1 MGSYPLRS
9 IQSTKNCDKICDL
22 LKRFPSPRFDTCYIF
37 KQFIALLKKH
47 NCHSVLPY
55 PANNHKPPLSSK
67 KRHLLGCHNPLCG
80 LHLPLGSLDWK
91 MRLYLRLM
99 MMIQWQEVCRC
110 TPEQAEWHLF
120 LITAL
125 ILFQYQQL
133 AKEKLT
139 LELQSSSVCMAC
151 PMGHLLVVVMVTST
165 GEGDL
170 AKSICKE
177 S

>member
-1 MGSYPLRS
+1 
-9 IQSTKNCDKICDL
+9 
-22 LKRFPSPRFDTCYIF
+22 
-37 KQFIALLKKH
+37 
-47 NCHSVLPY
+47 
-55 PANNHKPPLSSK
+55 
-67 KRHLLGCHNPLCG
+67 
-80 LHLPLGSLDWK
+80 
-91 MRLYLRLM
+91 